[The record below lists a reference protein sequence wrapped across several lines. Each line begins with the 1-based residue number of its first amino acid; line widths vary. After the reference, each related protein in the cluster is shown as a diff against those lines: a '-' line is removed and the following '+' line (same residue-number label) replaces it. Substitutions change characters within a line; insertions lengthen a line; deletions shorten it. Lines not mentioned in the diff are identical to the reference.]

1 MAEQTGPAVNATP
14 SPLSVAEATAR
25 DHNIAGGSRDSL
37 QVAALAPTGVDHAV
51 GRLEEWLEA
60 LRRYR
65 HAQKKQDLSR
75 RAIQVLITVSGVWAR
90 PREWVSEVGLLCHE
104 DSESALTLVVITAT
118 ADAPVEQ
125 HVDACGFGLAV
136 GGVLGLTVEPRLLKG
151 AMADKPAGWLV
162 AYTKRQNA
170 NAL

>member
-1 MAEQTGPAVNATP
+1 VAKQTGPAVNATP
-14 SPLSVAEATAR
+14 
-25 DHNIAGGSRDSL
+25 GGSR
-37 QVAALAPTGVDHAV
+37 DHAV

-65 HAQKKQDLSR
+65 HAQKKDLSR
-75 RAIQVLITVSGVWAR
+75 HAIQVLITVSGVWAR

-118 ADAPVEQ
+118 ADTPVEQ